1 MFALVT
7 ETVSRRVSRLPFL
20 RNGVN
25 VTGDLI
31 GVTMECLNT
40 EFKKALPLTTP
51 KDAPDYIT
59 KGLDSCLEQRLQ
71 VSGKTVVPVIA
82 EVLCS
87 AGIAGQIELLDKQ
100 LHRPR
105 KAIQLLPAYTWHI
118 ASPVPASLPG
128 SGDDPLDLAWMKVCP
143 VCRTGIL
150 NKVIGKQLFG
160 IPHTDY
166 NIECTHCG
174 AKFIPVGTQYRLV
187 SIATIKDP
195 LWKKHLDKT
204 YSPDT
209 WADIAR
215 GPNLGGSRLPRVTKP
230 AAATMATGQV
240 PVQRAD
246 SVPSR
251 SAAPVLKT
259 GSLSHL
265 RDGSIAVPLGDKILY
280 FKPVKLNFF
289 GNLKEDLFARSDK
302 LLRDFL
308 EKPAYAHLRDPV
320 NARYPQYLPMKAG
333 LFLGQLKE
341 RHDPFY
347 RQFLNMHGD
356 ERYGTFK
363 VEDSNDVERMGVLI
377 AVANRGIY
385 AAFNCPDTF
394 RSVIND
400 TLGRITAEDCYLDHD
415 NIKCRINALLCMYR
429 KESGLYIYASG
440 KDDERAQVTEA
451 LKNRQWPES
460 AEYVVDDGGC

>member
-25 VTGDLI
+25 VTGELI
-31 GVTMECLNT
+31 GVTMECLNV

-51 KDAPDYIT
+51 KDAPDYIA
-59 KGLDSCLEQRLQ
+59 KGLDHRLEQRLQ

-87 AGIAGQIELLDKQ
+87 AGIAEQIELLDKQ
-100 LHRPR
+100 IHRPR

-118 ASPVPASLPG
+118 ASPAPGNLPP
-128 SGDDPLDLAWMKVCP
+128 SGDDALDLAWMKICP

-166 NIECTHCG
+166 IIECTHCG

-215 GPNLGGSRLPRVTKP
+215 GPNPGGSRLPKVTKP
-230 AAATMATGQV
+230 AASPTATGQG
-240 PVQRAD
+240 PALRTA
-246 SVPSR
+246 SVPSH
-251 SAAPVLKT
+251 SAAPALKT
-259 GSLSHL
+259 GALTQL
-265 RDGSIAVPLGDKILY
+265 KDGTVAVPFGEKILY

-289 GNLKEDLFARSDK
+289 GNVKEDLFARSDK
-302 LLRDFL
+302 LVQDLL
-308 EKPAYAHLRDPV
+308 KKPAYAHLRDPV
-320 NARYPQYLPMKAG
+320 NAKYPQYLPMKAG

-347 RQFLNMHGD
+347 RQFLNGYGD

-363 VEDSNDVERMGVLI
+363 AEDSNEIGRTGVLI

-385 AAFNCPDTF
+385 AAFNCPDSFWAVT
-394 RSVIND
+394 ND
-400 TLGRITAEDCYLDHD
+400 SLGRITAEDCYLEHD
-415 NIKCRINALLCMYR
+415 GLNCRINALICVYR
-429 KESGLYIYASG
+429 KESGLYIYATG
-440 KDDERAQVTEA
+440 NNEERVQITEA
-451 LKNRQWPES
+451 LKKQTM
-460 AEYVVDDGGC
+460 A